1 LKVRLLFLIAYDDM
15 RRVLRIILA
24 IFLIVVGLLALIT
37 PLTPGSWL
45 ALIGLEILGIRILI
59 QRKFLSFL
67 PRKYHRKVRNLLKIK
82 KENSK

>member
-1 LKVRLLFLIAYDDM
+1 MKVKLLLIACDDM

-24 IFLIVVGLLALIT
+24 ILLIVIGLLTLIT

-59 QRKFLSFL
+59 QRKFLSFI
-67 PRKYHRKVRNLLKIK
+67 PEKYHNKVKSLLKIK
-82 KENSK
+82 KEKT